1 MYFGPESGHIMR
13 RDPGRALRSLQS
25 LEKMD
30 ALIVRGEER
39 DGRMLPEDRA
49 SAQTL
54 GHWASLGV

>member
-1 MYFGPESGHIMR
+1 MCFGPESGHILR

-30 ALIVRGEER
+30 ALTVHAEER
-39 DGRMLPEDRA
+39 DCGMLPENRA